1 MIDVK
6 DSVKKYRTV
15 FNRVAF
21 ERSQRDGSSI
31 DSLIDKR
38 VKDLEENRY

>member
-21 ERSQRDGSSI
+21 ERSQRDGSSL
-31 DSLIDKR
+31 DSIDKR

>member
-21 ERSQRDGSSI
+21 ERSQRDGSS
-31 DSLIDKR
+31 DSIDK
-38 VKDLEENRY
+38 VKI